1 MDQDVEGF
9 YSQIIK
15 NKNIYFLKYQGSVVR
30 VHYRIHVLYL
40 FSSIASLDCLH
51 VLYNIFLVSH
61 VNADCKLPIYDIFIV
76 PGYKVKSISY
86 TLNC

>member
-9 YSQIIK
+9 YSQIVK
-15 NKNIYFLKYQGSVVR
+15 NKNYQGSVVR
-30 VHYRIHVLYL
+30 VHYRIHVFYL
-40 FSSIASLDCLH
+40 FNSIASLDCLH